1 MLQELKADLARYPG
15 GTFQRMSLALR
26 CAGFYPVVVYRIG
39 HDIYV
44 RWPRSLAMLAKVP
57 YKIVAFLTEWATG
70 ISIAP
75 DATIGPGLYIGH
87 WGCTRIGTRVKLG
100 ANCNISPMVFMGLG
114 ARDGKLGVP
123 ELGDRVYVAVGAK
136 IIGPVKVGS
145 DVAIGAN
152 AVVCKDVPDH
162 VTVGGIPAKV
172 ISRKGSAAY
181 IQVGQEIEIAPTPER
196 SIDIAEVRRA
206 NEDVVRRRGASAHD
220 PAKAEEEAGR
230 STAG

>member
-15 GTFQRMSLALR
+15 GTFQRLSLALR

-75 DATIGPGLYIGH
+75 DGTIGPGLYIGH

-100 ANCNISPMVFMGLG
+100 PGVQLLAVSHPLDAAQRALGLEYGEPISIGDDVWIGGGAIVLG
-114 ARDGKLGVP
+114 GVTI
-123 ELGDRVYVAVGAK
+123 GDRAVVGA
-136 IIGPVKVGS
+136 GS
-145 DVAIGAN
+145 
-152 AVVCKDVPDH
+152 VVTRDVP
-162 VTVGGIPAKV
+162 A
-172 ISRKGSAAY
+172 
-181 IQVGQEIEIAPTPER
+181 
-196 SIDIAEVRRA
+196 
-206 NEDVVRRRGASAHD
+206 DVVVAGN
-220 PAKAEEEAGR
+220 PARTLVRDNVEV
-230 STAG
+230 